1 VSDLVAFPDVD
12 LPAMQVREDNDRLRE
27 FIARHLKRMAN
38 HGEQAADYARI
49 LLRSGADVSDQ
60 LNEMEATANA
70 LLLTALLFKR
80 EAGGK

>member
-1 VSDLVAFPDVD
+1 MSDLAYLDTD
-12 LPAMQVREDNDRLRE
+12 LPAMKVREENDRLRE
-27 FIARHLKRMAN
+27 YIARHLKRMAN

-60 LNEMEATANA
+60 LKEMEITANA

-80 EAGGK
+80 EAGGE

>member
-1 VSDLVAFPDVD
+1 MSDVTFPDVG
-12 LPAMQVREDNDRLRE
+12 LPAMKVREENDRLRE
-27 FIARHLKRMAN
+27 YIARHLKRMAN

-60 LNEMEATANA
+60 LKEMEITANA

-80 EAGGK
+80 ESGGE